1 MFVHTDVLFIDWL
14 NLINE
19 KSMEDFISE
28 KQKLGQL
35 EQGVKTPHIQ
45 RDGNIKQ

>member
-1 MFVHTDVLFIDWL
+1 MFVQTDVLFIDWL

-28 KQKLGQL
+28 KQ
-35 EQGVKTPHIQ
+35 
-45 RDGNIKQ
+45 N